1 MIDVE
6 IAEWLGWEKRDK
18 YWVEPTGHLLLD
30 NKDLVFS
37 TNWSWCVR
45 YILPTILA
53 SPELVIAFYVGRN
66 KTTAGI
72 WGDAVNPP
80 LGKGEATGFNLPAA
94 FCEALS
100 DMIGP
105 QWEWEVVKK
114 V

>member
-6 IAEWLGWEKRDK
+6 IAEWLGWEKRGK

-45 YILPTILA
+45 YILPPILA
-53 SPELVIAFYVGRN
+53 SPELAITFYVSGN

-72 WGDAVNPP
+72 FQGDMWKI
-80 LGKGEATGFNLPAA
+80 GKGVAAGFNLPAA